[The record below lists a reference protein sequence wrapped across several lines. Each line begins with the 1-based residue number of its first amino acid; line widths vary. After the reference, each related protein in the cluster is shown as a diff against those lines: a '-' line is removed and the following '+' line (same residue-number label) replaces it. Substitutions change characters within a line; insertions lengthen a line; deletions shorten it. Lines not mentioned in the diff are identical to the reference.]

1 MAKFRYS
8 ARNELGETQAGM
20 VEAASRDLAIKIL
33 QENKLYLLSLESLD
47 KKGLWDKFSNLFQ
60 KVRLK
65 DLMLFTRQLSTLLS
79 AKVALSDSL
88 KTLHNQISTPA
99 LKDVIFDVY
108 TDVDGGLYFSQALS
122 KHPKVFSDFYVNM
135 VRSAEVSGRLEETLL
150 FMADYLEKEMRLS
163 SRVKSAMIY
172 PVFVI
177 GVFIAVMILIL
188 TVVIPQ
194 MRSIFAEVDV
204 QLPFLTRVLMG
215 LGAFLSSWGWAIL
228 IVLVVAV
235 VFAVRYFKSD
245 EGRPFWD
252 ELVVGLPIFGQLIK
266 KTAITRFAASTS
278 VLMKGG
284 IPVANSLE
292 ISARVVSN
300 QLYRRIL
307 NETAEEIRR
316 GGTISGSLSRYPDYF
331 PPLVTQMVAIGETS
345 GQLDNLLD
353 KVSSFYNEEVQNS
366 INNLVELVQ
375 PAIIVVLGVFIG
387 LFIGAVL
394 LPIYNLA
401 QVF

>member
-8 ARNELGETQAGM
+8 ARNELGETQAGT
-20 VEAASRDLAIKIL
+20 VEAVSRDLAIKIL
-33 QENKLYLLSLESLD
+33 QENKLYLLSLESLE
-47 KKGLWDKFSNLFQ
+47 KKNVWGKFSGLFQ
-60 KVRLK
+60 KVK
-65 DLMLFTRQLSTLLS
+65 PKELMLFTRQLSTLLS

-88 KTLHNQISTPA
+88 KTLHKQISTPA

-177 GVFIAVMILIL
+177 GIFIAVMVLIL
-188 TVVIPQ
+188 TVVMPQ
-194 MRSIFAEVDV
+194 MNSIFTEVDV

-215 LGAFLSSWGWAIL
+215 LGTFMSSWGWILL
-228 IVLVVAV
+228 IVVVVAV
-235 VFAVRYFKSD
+235 IFAVRYFRSE
-245 EGRPFWD
+245 EGKPVWD
-252 ELVVGLPIFGQLIK
+252 ELTVGIPLFGTLIK
-266 KTAITRFAASTS
+266 KTAITRFATSTS
-278 VLMKGG
+278 VLLRGG
-284 IPVANSLE
+284 ISVIDSLG

-300 QLYRRIL
+300 QVYRRIL

-316 GGTISGSLSRYPDYF
+316 GGTISASLSRYPEYF

-345 GQLDNLLD
+345 GQLDILLD

-366 INNLVELVQ
+366 INNLVEMIQ

-401 QVF
+401 SVF

>member
-33 QENKLYLLSLESLD
+33 QENKLYLLSLESLE
-47 KKGLWDKFSNLFQ
+47 KKNVWGKFSGLFQ
-60 KVRLK
+60 KVK
-65 DLMLFTRQLSTLLS
+65 PKELMLFTRQLSTLLS

-88 KTLHNQISTPA
+88 KTLHKQISTPA

-177 GVFIAVMILIL
+177 GIFIAVMILIL
-188 TVVIPQ
+188 TVVMPQ
-194 MRSIFAEVDV
+194 MRSIFSEVNV

-215 LGAFLSSWGWAIL
+215 LGTFMSSWGWALL

-235 VFAVRYFKSD
+235 VVAVRYFRSD
-245 EGRPFWD
+245 EGKPVWD
-252 ELVVGLPIFGQLIK
+252 ELTVGIPLFGTLIK
-266 KTAITRFAASTS
+266 KTAITRFATSTS
-278 VLMKGG
+278 VLLKGG
-284 IPVANSLE
+284 ISVTDSLE

-300 QLYRRIL
+300 QVYRRVL

-316 GGTISGSLSRYPDYF
+316 GGTISASLSRYPEYF

-345 GQLDNLLD
+345 GQLDTLLD

-366 INNLVELVQ
+366 INNLVEMVQ
-375 PAIIVVLGVFIG
+375 PAIIVVLGLFIG
-387 LFIGAVL
+387 LFVGAVL

-401 QVF
+401 SVF

>member
-47 KKGLWDKFSNLFQ
+47 KKNVWGKFSGLFQ
-60 KVRLK
+60 KVK
-65 DLMLFTRQLSTLLS
+65 PKELMLFTRQLSTLLS

-88 KTLHNQISTPA
+88 KTLHKQISTPA

-177 GVFIAVMILIL
+177 GIFIAVMILIL
-188 TVVIPQ
+188 TVVMPQ
-194 MRSIFAEVDV
+194 MRSIFSEVNV
-204 QLPFLTRVLMG
+204 QLPFLTRILMG
-215 LGAFLSSWGWAIL
+215 LGAFMSSWGWILL

-235 VFAVRYFKSD
+235 VFAVRYFRSD
-245 EGRPFWD
+245 EGKPVWD
-252 ELVVGLPIFGQLIK
+252 ELTVGMPLFGTLIK
-266 KTAITRFAASTS
+266 KTAITRFATSTS
-278 VLMKGG
+278 VLLKGG
-284 IPVANSLE
+284 ISVTDSLE

-300 QLYRRIL
+300 QVYRRVL

-316 GGTISGSLSRYPDYF
+316 GGTISASLSRYPEYF

-345 GQLDNLLD
+345 GQLDTLLD

-366 INNLVELVQ
+366 INNLVEMVQ
-375 PAIIVVLGVFIG
+375 PAIIVVLGLFIG
-387 LFIGAVL
+387 LFVGAVL

-401 QVF
+401 SVF

>member
-1 MAKFRYS
+1 
-8 ARNELGETQAGM
+8 M

-33 QENKLYLLSLESLD
+33 QENKLYLLSLESLE
-47 KKGLWDKFSNLFQ
+47 KKGFWQRISGIFQ

-79 AKVALSDSL
+79 AKVALADSL
-88 KTLHNQISTPA
+88 KTLHAQLTNPV

-122 KHPKVFSDFYVNM
+122 KHPKAFSDFYVNM

-150 FMADYLEKEMRLS
+150 FLADYLEKEMRLM
-163 SRVKSAMIY
+163 SRVRSAMIY
-172 PVFVI
+172 PIFVI
-177 GVFIAVMILIL
+177 AVFIGVMVLIL
-188 TVVIPQ
+188 TVVMPQ
-194 MRSIFAEVDV
+194 MRSIFSEVNV
-204 QLPFLTRVLMG
+204 ELPFLTRILMG
-215 LGAFLSSWGWAIL
+215 LGSFLSAWGWALL
-228 IVLVVAV
+228 IVIAVLV
-235 VFAVRYFKSD
+235 VFAVRYFRSA
-245 EGRPFWD
+245 EGKPFWD
-252 ELVVGLPIFGQLIK
+252 ELMVSLPIVGGLIRRIS
-266 KTAITRFAASTS
+266 ITRFAASTS

-292 ISARVVSN
+292 IASRVVGN
-300 QLYRRIL
+300 QVYRRLL
-307 NETAEEIRR
+307 NETAEQIRE
-316 GGTISGSLSRYPDYF
+316 GGTISGSLRRYPDYF

-353 KVSSFYNEEVQNS
+353 KIASFYNEEVQNA
-366 INNLVELVQ
+366 INSLVELVQ
-375 PAIIVVLGVFIG
+375 PAIIVILGIFIGVFIA
-387 LFIGAVL
+387 AVL